1 MFAWSILN
9 LIIKS
14 HGESWTRY
22 FATVIYERDGEMKV
36 WVQSFS
42 YYNRLHLNIIKI
54 FITAIL
60 LTSLIFQACINHF
73 IWPRWIVNEMAK
85 RMFAWSILNLIIK
98 SHGESWTR
106 YFATVIYERDGEMEV
121 WVQSFN
127 YYNTLKHNKNL
138 YYSNPAYKLDF
149 LSLH

>member
-1 MFAWSILN
+1 MNREQDISPRWFVNEMVKWKFGSKVLTT
-9 LIIKS
+9 II
-14 HGESWTRY
+14 
-22 FATVIYERDGEMKV
+22 
-36 WVQSFS
+36 
-42 YYNRLHLNIIKI
+42 HLNIIKI

-73 IWPRWIVNEMAK
+73 IWPRWIVNEIAK
-85 RMFAWSILNLIIK
+85 RKFAWSILNLIIK

-106 YFATVIYERDGEMEV
+106 YFATVICERDGEMEV

-149 LSLH
+149 SSLH